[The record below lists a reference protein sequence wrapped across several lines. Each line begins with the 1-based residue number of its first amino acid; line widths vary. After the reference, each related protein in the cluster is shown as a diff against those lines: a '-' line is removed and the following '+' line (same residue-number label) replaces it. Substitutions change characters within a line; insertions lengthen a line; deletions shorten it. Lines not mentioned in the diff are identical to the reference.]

1 MNDGEKLIVEN
12 SSQRWLLPASI
23 ASLLWNLMGVW
34 SFVTNW
40 QMSKSGYAGLPD
52 VQRELWN
59 AMPIWTWV
67 AFALAVGCGT
77 TGAVAL
83 LMRKRMA
90 APLFM
95 MSFLAILV
103 QFSWPIFM
111 TDAYAKMGAE
121 LVTFPT
127 ILVLFGAL
135 QWHLARR
142 WAARGWLK

>member
-1 MNDGEKLIVEN
+1 MEKATPH
-12 SSQRWLLPASI
+12 WLLPAAI
-23 ASLLWNLMGVW
+23 VSLFWNAMGVW

-40 QMSKSGYAGLPD
+40 QMSKTGYAGLPD
-52 VQRELWN
+52 VQRALWSG
-59 AMPIWTWV
+59 MPVWTWI
-67 AFALAVGCGT
+67 AFGLAVGCGT
-77 TGAVAL
+77 LAAIAL
-83 LMRKRMA
+83 LLRKRLA
-90 APLFM
+90 APLFLI
-95 MSFLAILV
+95 SFLAILV

-111 TDAYAKMGAE
+111 TDAFSKMGAE